1 MSSKSTADGWYFV
14 STGTGGIISVLRAN
28 LMVTFLLQGEG
39 NAIRFIRKER
49 KKEKKEW
56 ERERE
61 HTQMYPIQI

>member
-14 STGTGGIISVLRAN
+14 SAGTGGIISVLRAN

-49 KKEKKEW
+49 KKEKKE
-56 ERERE
+56 
-61 HTQMYPIQI
+61 

>member
-39 NAIRFIRKER
+39 TIRFKSEIFTARRRLDLRKI
-49 KKEKKEW
+49 KNKE
-56 ERERE
+56 
-61 HTQMYPIQI
+61 